1 MAAVSE
7 YTYCCSPCPMIFCF
21 EQLTQQR
28 FFYSVQPPAYPEGFK
43 QMVLISLIFFLQ
55 IFHPG
60 AHIIEN
66 LLFIVHPQ
74 FQTGTFTGAEFRELE
89 IFEELF
95 NRCASNLSRFDQWP
109 GRIGNPVDPS
119 MSVIPKRIAGG
130 VVRMPAQHVIRVCSL
145 AGAGGGD
152 RRIRRPETRIES

>member
-1 MAAVSE
+1 MLIGCCLGKQFDLIFNLVTAVSE
-7 YTYCCSPCPMIFCF
+7 YTNCCGPCPMIFCI

-28 FFYSVQPPAYPEGFK
+28 LLYFVQTPAYPEGFK

-95 NRCASNLSRFDQWP
+95 NRCASKDRKSTRLNS
-109 GRIGNPVDPS
+109 S
-119 MSVIPKRIAGG
+119 
-130 VVRMPAQHVIRVCSL
+130 HVASSYAVF
-145 AGAGGGD
+145 
-152 RRIRRPETRIES
+152 

>member
-60 AHIIEN
+60 THIIEN

-74 FQTGTFTGAEFRELE
+74 FQTGTFTVRNSGSL
-89 IFEELF
+89 
-95 NRCASNLSRFDQWP
+95 RFSKSSSID
-109 GRIGNPVDPS
+109 
-119 MSVIPKRIAGG
+119 A
-130 VVRMPAQHVIRVCSL
+130 PATL
-145 AGAGGGD
+145 AGSTSGLEG
-152 RRIRRPETRIES
+152 